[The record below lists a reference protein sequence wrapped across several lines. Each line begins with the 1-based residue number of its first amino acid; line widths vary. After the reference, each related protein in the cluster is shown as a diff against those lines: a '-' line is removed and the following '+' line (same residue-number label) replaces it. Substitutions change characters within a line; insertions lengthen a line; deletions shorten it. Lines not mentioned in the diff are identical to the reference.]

1 MLKISMA
8 DPSTAVID
16 GVSDFNL
23 THTFMCGQC
32 FRWSETENGEYT
44 GVAFSRAVRM
54 RLDSSTLTIY
64 NTTEDDVNRLWRQY
78 LDLDRDYAAI
88 KQSLSADRYV
98 SEAMKFGGGI
108 HILKQ
113 DVFECLISFV
123 ISTQNQIPRIKKA
136 VNSLAEMYGD
146 SVYLDGNK
154 MYAFPTPAQLEH
166 LNADDLAYLKIGYR
180 APYVTD
186 VVKRVCSGEI
196 DLGAVCH
203 MNYADAKAELMKIR
217 GVGPKVAD
225 CVLLFSAGK
234 TCAFPVDVWVS
245 RTMRTLYMDESATK
259 SEIEKCADKLF
270 GDYAGFAQQYLFY
283 YARENGGITK

>member
-1 MLKISMA
+1 MLKISMV
-8 DPSTAVID
+8 DPSTAFID

-32 FRWSETENGEYT
+32 FRWSEAENGEYT

-54 RLDSSTLTIY
+54 KLESSTLTIY
-64 NTTEDDVNRLWRQY
+64 NTSEEDVRTIWTRY

-88 KQSLSADRYV
+88 KQILSADRYV
-98 SEAMKFGGGI
+98 ADAIKFGGGI
-108 HILKQ
+108 HILNQ
-113 DVFECLISFV
+113 DIFECLISFI

-146 SVYLDGNK
+146 ALCAGGNK
-154 MYAFPTPAQLEH
+154 MYTFPTPAQLEH
-166 LNADDLAYLKIGYR
+166 VNADDLACLKIGYR
-180 APYVTD
+180 APYITD
-186 VVKRVCSGEI
+186 AVQRVCSGEI
-196 DLGAVCH
+196 DLSAIPG
-203 MNYADAKAELMKIR
+203 MSYADAKAELMKIR

-234 TCAFPVDVWVS
+234 SCAFPIDVWVS
-245 RTMRTLYMDESATK
+245 RTMRTLYTGDSATNR
-259 SEIEKCADKLF
+259 EIEKYAEKLF
-270 GDYAGFAQQYLFY
+270 GEYAGFAQQYLFY